1 MQPTPTNEQPT
12 IEALT
17 ADRDLWRA
25 RYLAAHE
32 VIAAV
37 EQLVDMGIAQ
47 AMVSK
52 HDEIVKVRGAQ
63 LHDVIMQFEAWRQL
77 IEGDVPARWVVAQ

>member
-1 MQPTPTNEQPT
+1 MEQSQSEPT
-12 IEALT
+12 IEELT
-17 ADRDLWRA
+17 AERDLWRA

-37 EQLVDMGIAQ
+37 EQLVDVGIVQ

-52 HDEIVKVRGAQ
+52 HDAVVQVRGAQ
-63 LHDVIMQFEAWRQL
+63 LHDVILYFEAWRQFV
-77 IEGDVPARWVVAQ
+77 EGDVPARWVVAE